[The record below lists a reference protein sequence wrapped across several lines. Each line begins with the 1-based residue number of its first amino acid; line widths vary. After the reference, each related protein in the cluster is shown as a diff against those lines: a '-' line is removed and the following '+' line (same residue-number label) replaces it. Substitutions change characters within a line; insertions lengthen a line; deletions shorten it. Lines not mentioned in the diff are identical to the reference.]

1 MKEKYLSATQIAKML
16 KISKEKVFLLAKH
29 GLFPKPIHLHTGVQL
44 WSKTIVKDWISMR
57 FKTEDW
63 VTKVIN
69 SELF

>member
-1 MKEKYLSATQIAKML
+1 MKEKYLFPHQVAKML

-29 GLFPKPIHLHTGVQL
+29 GLFPKPILLHTGAQL
-44 WSKTIVKDWISMR
+44 WSKTAVNNWMNMR

-63 VTKVIN
+63 ITKDIN

>member
-29 GLFPKPIHLHTGVQL
+29 GLFPKPIRFHTGVQL
-44 WSKTIVKDWISMR
+44 WGKTIVKDWISMR

>member
-1 MKEKYLSATQIAKML
+1 M
-16 KISKEKVFLLAKH
+16 EKVAFISGANRGIGFETSKKLAKH
-29 GLFPKPIHLHTGVQL
+29 GLFPKPIRFHTGVQL
-44 WSKTIVKDWISMR
+44 WGKTIVKDWVSMR

>member
-1 MKEKYLSATQIAKML
+1 MKEKYLSAPQIAKML

-29 GLFPKPIHLHTGVQL
+29 GLFPKPILLHTGAQL
-44 WSKTIVKDWISMR
+44 WSETAVKNWMNIR

-63 VTKVIN
+63 VTKDID

>member
-1 MKEKYLSATQIAKML
+1 MKEKYLSATQIARML

-29 GLFPKPIHLHTGVQL
+29 GLFQKPIHLHTGVQL